1 MIPRSRVRVDASR
14 HGLDESPRGHWDN
27 GALAQCRAYPAGVAE
42 GLRIVDLVQDER
54 LGISVAAGGSHLD
67 RVVRWAHSTELLDPR
82 AYLRGGE
89 LVLTVGSGL
98 TGPERCIAFVN
109 ALLECGVAGLGLGI
123 GDVHS
128 EAPPALVI
136 ACRDAELPLLVVPPT
151 TPFMDITELLAEHRI
166 RIATD
171 RSQHIAVGRLL
182 DAVSRHQA
190 LPDLL
195 ADDLEQSGLDV
206 MALVVSAW
214 PSDAADLVEV
224 AMADVPCLIGYAE
237 AAVVVITGEADFA
250 ARAAETLGV
259 AAGIA
264 LPLALADLQAGLSA
278 AMEALAIASRG
289 EPEQSG
295 SRSHFASLVNSL
307 PQSSLMPFLQ
317 DIIEPLDEYDEA
329 TGAQLVDSLSQF
341 LAHDGSVQAAA
352 RTMHLHPNSLRH
364 RLARVHE
371 LTGRNPL
378 LFRDQVDL
386 AIALRAR
393 ARRGGLRES

>member
-1 MIPRSRVRVDASR
+1 
-14 HGLDESPRGHWDN
+14 
-27 GALAQCRAYPAGVAE
+27 VAE
-42 GLRIVDLVQDER
+42 SLRIADVVKDER
-54 LGISVAAGGSHLD
+54 LGITVAVGGPRLD
-67 RVVRWAHSTELLDPR
+67 TEVRWAHSTELLDPR

-109 ALLECGVAGLGLGI
+109 ALHECGVAGLGLGV
-123 GDVHS
+123 GDVHAK
-128 EAPPALVI
+128 APSALVT
-136 ACRDAELPLLVVPPT
+136 ACRGAELPLLIVPPS

-166 RIATD
+166 RVATD
-171 RSQHIAVGRLL
+171 RSERIAVGRLL

-195 ADDLEQSGLDV
+195 QNDLEQSGLSLT
-206 MALVVSAW
+206 ALVVSAW
-214 PSDAADLVEV
+214 PSEV
-224 AMADVPCLIGYAE
+224 AELIEDALAEVDCLIGYAGATVFVIVGDQGSALDVAE
-237 AAVVVITGEADFA
+237 SLAVPV
-250 ARAAETLGV
+250 GV
-259 AAGIA
+259 AR
-264 LPLALADLQAGLSA
+264 PHPLADLVAGLGEA
-278 AMEALAIASRG
+278 KDALAVAARG
-289 EPEQSG
+289 QVDQPG
-295 SRSHFASLVNSL
+295 GRSHYTSLVDAL
-307 PQSSLMPFLQ
+307 PSSALAPFLR
-317 DIIEPLDEYDEA
+317 DIIEPLDDYDDA
-329 TGAQLVDSLSQF
+329 TGAQLVDSLAQF

-393 ARRGGLRES
+393 ARRGGLAES

>member
-1 MIPRSRVRVDASR
+1 
-14 HGLDESPRGHWDN
+14 
-27 GALAQCRAYPAGVAE
+27 VAE

-136 ACRDAELPLLVVPPT
+136 ACRDAGLPLLVVPPT

-171 RSQHIAVGRLL
+171 RSQRIAVGRLL
-182 DAVSRHQA
+182 DAVGRHQA

-195 ADDLEQSGLDV
+195 GDDLEQSGLDV
-206 MALVVSAW
+206 MALFVSAW

-237 AAVVVITGEADFA
+237 AAVVVITGEADSA

-295 SRSHFASLVNSL
+295 SRSHFASLVDSL
-307 PQSSLMPFLQ
+307 PQSSLMPFLL

-393 ARRGGLRES
+393 ARRRGLRES